1 MGAAIQAAIIKG
13 EVRTSFSWTSPPC
26 PSGIETLG
34 GVSTKLIER
43 NTTIPT
49 RKSEIFSTAADN
61 QTEVTIRVLQGERPM
76 ANDNVELG
84 RFNLV
89 GIPRRRA
96 ASRRSEVSFDIDANG
111 IVSVAAKDLG
121 TGKEQSIKITAPKKL
136 SKEEIEK
143 MVRQAEQFASDDA
156 KKKEEVEAVNQ
167 ADTLAYSVEK
177 SLKDYGDK
185 VSQAE
190 RADIEAKLNDLR
202 SAIKDKNLDRIKKAW
217 TRSLRP
223 GVPSSPKRST
233 SRPPAG
239 SREERGPSQARVQG
253 RATEARLPRAVVT
266 KKTMRSLT
274 TLSSGKRRRQ
284 YRSLPRLFGPGFFNT
299 SCHRNGTDREA
310 LCVKKNATHE
320 DLKKAQGFAH
330 AHC

>member
-13 EVRTSFSWTSPPC
+13 EVKDVLLLDVTPLSL
-26 PSGIETLG
+26 GIETLG

-89 GIPRRRA
+89 GIPPAPRGVPQV
-96 ASRRSEVSFDIDANG
+96 EVSFDIDANG
-111 IVSVAAKDLG
+111 IASVAAKDLG
-121 TGKEQSIKITAPKKL
+121 TGKQQSIKITAPKKL

-143 MVRQAEQFASDDA
+143 MVRQAEQFASDDT
-156 KKKEEVEAVNQ
+156 KRKEEVEAINQ

-185 VSQAE
+185 VSQSE
-190 RADIEAKLNDLR
+190 RAEIEAKLNDLKT
-202 SAIKDKNLDRIKKAW
+202 AIKDKNVDRIKKGTEELTKASTSW
-217 TRSLRP
+217 RRKCT
-223 GVPSSPKRST
+223 SSPPAS
-233 SRPPAG
+233 SRAA
-239 SREERGPSQARVQG
+239 RGPS
-253 RATEARLPRAVVT
+253 RADLRMRAPAPRPAAERKMMT
-266 KKTMRSLT
+266 
-274 TLSSGKRRRQ
+274 SSMPSSAKRRKTNRLAVAGARAGVNRFTLR
-284 YRSLPRLFGPGFFNT
+284 RSLPRPFST
-299 SCHRNGTDREA
+299 RHVDET
-310 LCVKKNATHE
+310 
-320 DLKKAQGFAH
+320 
-330 AHC
+330 

>member
-1 MGAAIQAAIIKG
+1 MQFSENGADIDKIIMVGGPTRMPIVQKFVEDFFGKKIERGVDPMECVAMGAAIQAAIIKG
-13 EVRTSFSWTSPPC
+13 EVKDVLLLDVTPLSL
-26 PSGIETLG
+26 GIETLG

-89 GIPRRRA
+89 GIPPAPRGVPQV
-96 ASRRSEVSFDIDANG
+96 EVSFDIDANG

-121 TGKEQSIKITAPKKL
+121 TGKQQSIKITAPKKL

-156 KKKEEVEAVNQ
+156 KKKEEVEAINQ

-202 SAIKDKNLDRIKKAW
+202 SAIKDKNVDRIKKATEELTKASHKLAEEVYKQSAGKPAGGRARARGRARAAGPRHTPAMPEAARRRMTTSS
-217 TRSLRP
+217 TRS
-223 GVPSSPKRST
+223 S
-233 SRPPAG
+233 A
-239 SREERGPSQARVQG
+239 
-253 RATEARLPRAVVT
+253 
-266 KKTMRSLT
+266 
-274 TLSSGKRRRQ
+274 KRRNR
-284 YRSLPRLFGPGFFNT
+284 R
-299 SCHRNGTDREA
+299 
-310 LCVKKNATHE
+310 
-320 DLKKAQGFAH
+320 
-330 AHC
+330 